1 MCLEPSEYNQY
12 CLHINPM
19 PEGPEVVIAT
29 QYLKTKVIGKT
40 IESVKVISGKYQRLT
55 LNGIEHFKRGRKYK
69 IIDIETKGKFLWFE
83 LEDTKSHQNFYIANT
98 FGMTGRWGFYKSG
111 SARVRFKLCCEKKN
125 KRYNLYFTDQRNFG
139 NIDIYDNY
147 EDLEKRINKLAPD
160 ILTGGLSD
168 QDVLDLINTFNK
180 KSKKDKTLYKILMD
194 QNAIISGVGNYLSA
208 EILYDAKLRPQ
219 RKLDKLSLVEKKR
232 LAHSM
237 RKIVK
242 HSYYDNK
249 TGYMQHYIQFMENHP
264 VKVDKRIFP
273 NYHPDIKIDTPF
285 EFKVYGQDAD
295 PDGNKVESDDT
306 IIKGRSIHWVPK
318 VQK

>member
-1 MCLEPSEYNQY
+1 
-12 CLHINPM
+12 M
-19 PEGPEVVIAT
+19 PEGPEIVIAT
-29 QYLKTKVIGKT
+29 QYLRTKVIGKV
-40 IESVKVISGKYQRLT
+40 IESVRIISGKYLRLP
-55 LNGIEHFKRGRKYK
+55 LNGLDLIKRGRKYK
-69 IIDIETKGKFLWFE
+69 IRDIQTKGKFVWFE
-83 LEDTKSHQNFYIANT
+83 LEDTKSKQMLYMANT

-111 SARVRFKLCCEKKN
+111 SARIRFKLCCERKQKK
-125 KRYNLYFTDQRNFG
+125 YNMYFTDQRNFG

-147 EDLEKRINKLAPD
+147 EELETRINKLEPD

-168 QDVLDLINTFNK
+168 SDVENLIDDFN
-180 KSKKDKTLYKILMD
+180 SSSRKDKTLYKVLMD
-194 QNAIISGVGNYLSA
+194 QNALVSGIGNYLAA
-208 EILYDAKLRPQ
+208 EILYDAKLSPH
-219 RKLDKLSLVEKKR
+219 RKLDKLSAAEKKR

-249 TGYMQHYIQFMENHP
+249 TGYMQYYLQFMENHP

-285 EFKVYGQDAD
+285 EFKVYGQDKD
-295 PDGNKVESDDT
+295 PKGNKVKSDGT
-306 IIKGRSIHWVPK
+306 IIKGRTIHWVPK